1 MVKRIIKR
9 DGRVVDFDRDKIQ
22 SAIMK
27 AVEAVGGDD
36 DVEAS
41 RVTDLVVAELSK
53 CEEEPQV
60 EYIQDLVEKML
71 IEEGH
76 AATAK
81 EYILYRANRDRVRE
95 MNSSLMRTFEEL
107 SFGSSNDVELKRENA
122 NIDGDTAMG
131 TMLRYGS
138 ESAKQFNLSYL
149 VSPDIAKAHRSG
161 DIHIHDLDFMALT
174 ETCVSGDTKVIIR
187 DDSNGDIR
195 VVNAEYFDKYLSNLK
210 DSMVK
215 EIDGISIYSGG
226 EFVRLVNCVRHRADA
241 KRVLQI
247 KTDYNEL
254 KVTDEHRIPVIR
266 GGEIDVLKAKDI
278 KVGDKLIVDSLSSLD
293 GYDLELKELVI
304 KGIEELEYKG
314 YVYDF
319 ETGNHYFSANGVKV
333 HNCCQI
339 DLEKLFKG
347 GFNTGHGYLREPG
360 EIRSYAALAC
370 IAIQGNQNEM
380 HGGQSIPAF
389 DHYMAPGVA
398 KSFIK
403 ELKKVIDIKYPQ
415 CNYGKEMETDDGGYL
430 TNEGIYQELK
440 RYRDKNRLIMNEEG
454 YEFIRGLFR
463 DRYCKHIDDVNDI
476 IKMASNLTDDATHQA
491 MEAVIHNLNSMH
503 CLPYSEK
510 IWVYDEKLN
519 EFKGMEIGK
528 LTEVFEENRYKV
540 VSINKESGKAEFKYI
555 TCAKRMDNNR
565 DIVEIRNNQ
574 GASVRVTDNH
584 RVMTIRGKEIVED
597 YPSGIENVISPRG
610 IKTPMVNNDISLE
623 GYGNVRKDSP
633 YLGNHIVVSEEF
645 AELMGY
651 YIADGSLLGDSGTIC
666 FTTCGKVSFD
676 RLRELVRVVFGKDLN
691 SHTTTYENS
700 ENGTSDKDIR
710 FGIGSRVFRMI
721 DDKFGRGSKGK
732 KIPIEILFATNNI
745 KEEFLKAYFKC
756 DGRKGSKYGE
766 VSSVNGDLINQ
777 IAFMMYSLKASP
789 HLRVHTTNGGFKNKD
804 GSNRV
809 TKMYTLSISSEDA
822 FRIGITE
829 SNEAK
834 FSIPKYD
841 LSMVPNK
848 ITRRRSNNTRYHE
861 LEQMLL
867 NGENLEY
874 AHFEN
879 FYVNKVVS
887 KDTYN
892 SGDEYVYDISVED
905 NENFMTYDG
914 LFVHNSR
921 AGAQVV
927 R

>member
-41 RVTDLVVAELSK
+41 RVTDLVVVELSK

-149 VSPDIAKAHRSG
+149 VSPDIAKAHRYG

-174 ETCVSGDTKVIIR
+174 ET
-187 DDSNGDIR
+187 
-195 VVNAEYFDKYLSNLK
+195 
-210 DSMVK
+210 
-215 EIDGISIYSGG
+215 
-226 EFVRLVNCVRHRADA
+226 
-241 KRVLQI
+241 
-247 KTDYNEL
+247 
-254 KVTDEHRIPVIR
+254 
-266 GGEIDVLKAKDI
+266 
-278 KVGDKLIVDSLSSLD
+278 
-293 GYDLELKELVI
+293 
-304 KGIEELEYKG
+304 
-314 YVYDF
+314 
-319 ETGNHYFSANGVKV
+319 
-333 HNCCQI
+333 CCQI

-415 CNYGKEMETDDGGYL
+415 CNYGKEMETDAGGYL

-503 CLPYSEK
+503 
-510 IWVYDEKLN
+510 
-519 EFKGMEIGK
+519 
-528 LTEVFEENRYKV
+528 
-540 VSINKESGKAEFKYI
+540 
-555 TCAKRMDNNR
+555 
-565 DIVEIRNNQ
+565 
-574 GASVRVTDNH
+574 VR
-584 RVMTIRGKEIVED
+584 
-597 YPSGIENVISPRG
+597 
-610 IKTPMVNNDISLE
+610 
-623 GYGNVRKDSP
+623 
-633 YLGNHIVVSEEF
+633 
-645 AELMGY
+645 
-651 YIADGSLLGDSGTIC
+651 
-666 FTTCGKVSFD
+666 
-676 RLRELVRVVFGKDLN
+676 
-691 SHTTTYENS
+691 
-700 ENGTSDKDIR
+700 
-710 FGIGSRVFRMI
+710 
-721 DDKFGRGSKGK
+721 
-732 KIPIEILFATNNI
+732 
-745 KEEFLKAYFKC
+745 
-756 DGRKGSKYGE
+756 
-766 VSSVNGDLINQ
+766 
-777 IAFMMYSLKASP
+777 
-789 HLRVHTTNGGFKNKD
+789 
-804 GSNRV
+804 
-809 TKMYTLSISSEDA
+809 
-822 FRIGITE
+822 
-829 SNEAK
+829 
-834 FSIPKYD
+834 
-841 LSMVPNK
+841 
-848 ITRRRSNNTRYHE
+848 
-861 LEQMLL
+861 
-867 NGENLEY
+867 
-874 AHFEN
+874 
-879 FYVNKVVS
+879 
-887 KDTYN
+887 
-892 SGDEYVYDISVED
+892 
-905 NENFMTYDG
+905 
-914 LFVHNSR
+914 
-921 AGAQVV
+921 QVQY
-927 R
+927 